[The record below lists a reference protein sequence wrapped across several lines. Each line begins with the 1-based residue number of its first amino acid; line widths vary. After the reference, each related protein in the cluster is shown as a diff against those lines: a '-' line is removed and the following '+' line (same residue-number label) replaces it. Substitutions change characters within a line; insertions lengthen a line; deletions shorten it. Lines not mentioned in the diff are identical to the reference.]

1 MNSWRITKM
10 KCLHLQIFSCCEV
23 TVCPITNFT
32 PPPQQDSAAFL
43 EKTDFKALWQWH
55 AEAMFGAAT
64 SQHDGWSV
72 RICFCVWQRLLP
84 QPFCMHVALSCIG
97 SLTGQYVLS
106 PERCGGA
113 PSSNC
118 ASNLSALLTSLF
130 VHVSSHLLFFFP
142 PLRSQPVKADD
153 PPY

>member
-1 MNSWRITKM
+1 M
-10 KCLHLQIFSCCEV
+10 KSPYVQSQTFFS
-23 TVCPITNFT
+23 
-32 PPPQQDSAAFL
+32 PPQQDSAAFL

-64 SQHDGWSV
+64 SQHDSWSV

-130 VHVSSHLLFFFP
+130 VRVSSLLFFS
-142 PLRSQPVKADD
+142 PLSD
-153 PPY
+153 PNQSKQMTHLIKSEVFLCCYGNTVTPFH